1 MCVWEKLDSKQFAF
15 PGRSPTQAL
24 VHLLHTILESVDGGG
39 MYVRMF
45 FSGFSQVKDLI
56 WLIVI
61 QLTGGT
67 PQGTKLASLLNE
79 HVTHVVKKAREQAV
93 LCITCSYAVLK

>member
-24 VHLLHTILESVDGGG
+24 VHLESVDGGG

-67 PQGTKLASLLNE
+67 PQGTKLAPLLNE